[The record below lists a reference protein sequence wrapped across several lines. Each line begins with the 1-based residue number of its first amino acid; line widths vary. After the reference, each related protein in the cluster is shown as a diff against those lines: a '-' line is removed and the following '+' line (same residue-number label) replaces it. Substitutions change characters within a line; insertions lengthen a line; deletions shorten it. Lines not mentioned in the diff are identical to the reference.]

1 MIALCRAKCWIVQL
15 SEQDFNLTF
24 AQSQRGFHGNIIIY
38 PQQPQRVATTL
49 PPSVQEI
56 TSPICV
62 IFVGSSPP
70 SREWLR
76 EKAKPLA
83 VRAHKVRDALIWLKA
98 HNPLYTDIDINYNV
112 LNSLPT
118 NDLLPF
124 HVEHVQSQLDD
135 DVLTSRYDLASSTT
149 STVYQ
154 QPPPDADIAFQ
165 KVVISDIDGHASSNE
180 LRAAVLSHIQKKGGY
195 LQISHEANPEIGGPE
210 DPRCRERILFKRHLK
225 HFLNLTDRRF

>member
-1 MIALCRAKCWIVQL
+1 NGNDTMYELNLCLSCWNSVKNHKLPALALANHMALGVVPSELQDLTFIEESMIALCHAKCWIVQL
-15 SEQDFNLTF
+15 SEQDSNLTF

-70 SREWLR
+70 SREWLH

-83 VRAHKVRDALIWLKA
+83 VCAHKVRDALIWLKA
-98 HNPLYTDIDINYNV
+98 HNLLYTDININYNV

-118 NDLLPF
+118 NDLLP
-124 HVEHVQSQLDD
+124 
-135 DVLTSRYDLASSTT
+135 
-149 STVYQ
+149 
-154 QPPPDADIAFQ
+154 
-165 KVVISDIDGHASSNE
+165 
-180 LRAAVLSHIQKKGGY
+180 
-195 LQISHEANPEIGGPE
+195 
-210 DPRCRERILFKRHLK
+210 
-225 HFLNLTDRRF
+225 